1 MAEEMSQ
8 GRFEMLADQAL
19 SQVFDAI
26 EDVGMRQAEVDLE
39 GSVLTVEIDGIGTYV
54 LNKHAPM
61 QQLWLSSPR
70 SGAHHF
76 AWDGQRW
83 ASTRGG
89 PDLMS
94 LLSGEF
100 GQALG
105 VPVTLE

>member
-8 GRFEMLADQAL
+8 SQFEALADQAL
-19 SQVFDAI
+19 SKVFDGI
-26 EDVGMRQAEVDLE
+26 EDVGTRQAEVDLE
-39 GSVLTVEIDGIGTYV
+39 GSVLTVEIDGVGTYV
-54 LNKHAPM
+54 LNKHAAM
-61 QQLWLSSPR
+61 KQLWLSSPR

-76 AWDGQRW
+76 AWDGARW

-89 PDLMS
+89 PDMMS

-100 GQALG
+100 GAALG